1 MHLIGHAS
9 FLFPCNA
16 NTKVHAQAY
25 AQHTCPKIRKW
36 QLVNCHILR
45 DLNKVH
51 KYSLINKEIVT
62 EKRSNTTQNGTAQ
75 RGIILKGEQILAKG
89 FPLNA

>member
-9 FLFPCNA
+9 FIFPFNA

-25 AQHTCPKIRKW
+25 AHHTCPKIRKW
-36 QLVNCHILR
+36 QLVNCHILQY
-45 DLNKVH
+45 LTKVH

-62 EKRSNTTQNGTAQ
+62 EKRANTTQNGTTQ
-75 RGIILKGEQILAKG
+75 WGIILKGEQTLAKG